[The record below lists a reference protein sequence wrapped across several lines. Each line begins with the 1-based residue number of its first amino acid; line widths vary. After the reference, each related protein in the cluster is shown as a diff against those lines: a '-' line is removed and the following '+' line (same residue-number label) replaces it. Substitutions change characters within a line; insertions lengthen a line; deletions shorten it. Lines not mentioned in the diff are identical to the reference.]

1 MKDLKAKL
9 IIAFL
14 VGAAVVTQLAA
25 VCQASW
31 YRFR

>member
-1 MKDLKAKL
+1 MKNLKAKL
-9 IIAFL
+9 VFGLIIG
-14 VGAAVVTQLAA
+14 VAVATQIAT